1 MTIAEEVTR
10 PITEEADFLTL
21 KDIDHVEL
29 NVGNAYQ
36 AAYFW
41 QHAFGF
47 RPVAFA
53 GLETGSRDTVS
64 RVLEQGK
71 IRFVL
76 TGTYRPDTEAAAHH
90 QRHGDGVK
98 VIAFQV
104 DDVAQAYE
112 ATTTRGAQGLTP
124 PTEIADQFGVLRYS
138 TIATYGDTVH
148 KFIDRSSYS
157 GPFLPGYKAITKPR
171 GPVEP
176 VGLMHVDHMVGN
188 VELGKMDYWVNWYHQ
203 VMGFRMLLHFD
214 DKVIHTEYSALMSKV
229 MQNGTGR
236 VKFPINE
243 PAEGKRKS
251 QIEEYLD
258 YYGGPG
264 VQHIAMSTRDIVHT
278 VRELQARGVRFLRV
292 PDTYYDML
300 PDRVGQIDEDMAAIR
315 ELGILVDRDDE
326 GYLLQVFSQGLQ
338 DRPTMFIEIIER
350 HGSQG
355 FGVGNFKAL
364 FESLE
369 AEQAL
374 RGNL

>member
-1 MTIAEEVTR
+1 M
-10 PITEEADFLTL
+10 
-21 KDIDHVEL
+21 
-29 NVGNAYQ
+29 
-36 AAYFW
+36 
-41 QHAFGF
+41 
-47 RPVAFA
+47 
-53 GLETGSRDTVS
+53 RD
-64 RVLEQGK
+64 
-71 IRFVL
+71 
-76 TGTYRPDTEAAAHH
+76 D
-90 QRHGDGVK
+90 
-98 VIAFQV
+98 
-104 DDVAQAYE
+104 
-112 ATTTRGAQGLTP
+112 
-124 PTEIADQFGVLRYS
+124 FGVVRYS

-148 KFIDRSSYS
+148 KFIDRSDYS
-157 GPFLPGYKAITKPR
+157 GPFLPGFKAITKPR
-171 GPVEP
+171 GPVAP

-188 VELGKMDYWVNWYHQ
+188 VELGKMDYWVKWYHQ

-258 YYGGPG
+258 YYTGPG
-264 VQHIAMSTRDIVHT
+264 VQHIAMSTGDIVGT

-300 PDRVGQIDEDMAAIR
+300 PDRVGHIDEDMAAIR

-326 GYLLQVFSQGLQ
+326 GYLLQVFSQSLQ

-355 FGVGNFKAL
+355 FGVGNFRAL